1 MFDKFKNKIGTMI
14 TETKEKADSTLDET
28 KEKVSKLTESANK
41 FLSDSNNQMKVITIV
56 AIAVGTA
63 LVLSNI
69 TGVITSIYS
78 VRHSKA
84 PIIIQNIYPNKIGGT
99 N

>member
-41 FLSDSNNQMKVITIV
+41 FLSDSNNQMKIITIV
-56 AIAVGTA
+56 AIAVGTS
-63 LVLSNI
+63 VILSNI
-69 TGVITSIYS
+69 VTMATSIYNAK
-78 VRHSKA
+78 HSSKQ
-84 PIIIQNIYPNKIGGT
+84 IVNNIYVNRGNQHG
-99 N
+99 